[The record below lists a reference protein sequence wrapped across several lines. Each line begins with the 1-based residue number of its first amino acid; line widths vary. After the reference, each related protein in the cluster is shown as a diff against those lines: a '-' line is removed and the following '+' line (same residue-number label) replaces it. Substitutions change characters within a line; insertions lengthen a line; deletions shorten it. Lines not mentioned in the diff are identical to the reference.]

1 MSKIVRLDIKNFR
14 TIKSLSE
21 TFDKNFVCL
30 IGRNDCG
37 KTTVLNSIYYVLY
50 PNYTLQFYDT
60 DFFNS
65 NINQQIQ
72 IEVTL
77 SEIPDIL
84 QTEEKFGLYKR
95 QYNRNTKEIIDDLI
109 DDDNL
114 EDVYTIRLTVD
125 KTLEPKWEI
134 VTNRQEPKTISAT
147 DRAKLNCFFISDYVD
162 NHFSWNKGSPLYQLF
177 KEISEASENSNI
189 IIDRLRAVKSDIDNI
204 DFPQTLETTNEI
216 SRTATKLGLNA
227 EGLKTSIDFRDIA
240 IKDTKIC
247 LNDYNNIP
255 LRLRGKGAK
264 RVFSMAIQLALTKQG
279 GIVLIDEIEQGLEPD
294 RIKQIVSILKDENN
308 GQIFLTT
315 HSRDAVVELASSDLY
330 LVKKSDDNKTVSIT
344 NIPEKDNWQ
353 SIVRANPEGFFCKKM
368 IVCEGKT
375 EIGICRALDKWRQKN
390 NKGSMSLNDCFY
402 ILGEGSTSIERAK
415 KLKELGFDTC
425 VFIDSDKADIN
436 DKKADLLV
444 LGIKIFDCENGN
456 DIEHQIFKD
465 LPWSIIEEL
474 LSSHPSVTGLQDCPE
489 DRIKIAN
496 YAIDKGNEWYKRI
509 DKGDDLGKII
519 FDKWD
524 TIPNCHTK
532 RTWAALSEWIG
543 E

>member
-189 IIDRLRAVKSDIDNI
+189 IIDRLRAAKSDIDNI
-204 DFPQTLETTNEI
+204 DFPQTLETANTI
-216 SRTATKLGLNA
+216 SQTAAKLGLNA

-247 LNDYNNIP
+247 LNDNNNIP
-255 LRLRGKGAK
+255 LRLRGKGTK
-264 RVFSMAIQLALTKQG
+264 RIFSMAIQLALTKQG

-315 HSRDAVVELASSDLY
+315 HSRDAVVELTSSDLY
-330 LVKKSDDNKTVSIT
+330 LVKKSDNNEQVSIT

-353 SIVRANPEGFFCKKM
+353 AIVRANPEGFFCKKI

-375 EIGICRALDKWRQKN
+375 EIGICRALDKWRQNN
-390 NKGSMSLNDCFY
+390 NKGSMSSNDCFY
-402 ILGEGSTSIERAK
+402 ILGEGSSIIERAQKIK
-415 KLKELGFDTC
+415 KLGFETC
-425 VFIDSDKADIN
+425 VFIDSDKQDIN
-436 DKKADLLV
+436 DKKTELQALD
-444 LGIKIFDCENGN
+444 IKIFDCENDN

-465 LPWSIIEEL
+465 LPWPVIEEL
-474 LSSHPSVTGLQDCPE
+474 LSFHPSSTELRDCPE
-489 DRIKIAN
+489 DRLTIAD
-496 YAIDKGNEWYKRI
+496 YATTEGHEWYKRI
-509 DKGDDLGKII
+509 DKGEALGKAI

-524 TIPNCHTK
+524 EIPDCHIK
-532 RTWAALSEWIG
+532 RTWIALSEWIG